1 MTDLLVGIA
10 LVFVVEGLLY
20 ALFPQA
26 ALNLAE
32 RMRSLPQEQLR
43 IAGLMSAILG
53 LGLVWLIRG

>member
-1 MTDLLVGIA
+1 MGIA